1 MTDVKHNPER
11 SRYEIIVDG
20 EVAGVVNYRRADTVV
35 IFPHTEIAPSLR
47 GQGLAARLVRAALD
61 DVRRRNET
69 VVPGCWFV
77 AQFIDD
83 HPQYHDLL
91 AA

>member
-1 MTDVKHNPER
+1 MIDVQHNQER

-20 EVAGVVNYRRADTVV
+20 EVAGVVDYRKADTVV
-35 IFPHTEIAPSLR
+35 IFPHTEIAPSMR
-47 GQGLAARLVRAALD
+47 GQRLAAKLVRAALD
-61 DVRRRNET
+61 DVRRRHET
-69 VVPGCWFV
+69 VVPRCWFV

-83 HPQYHDLL
+83 HPQYRDLL

>member
-1 MTDVKHNPER
+1 MIDVKHNPER
-11 SRYEIIVDG
+11 SRYEIIVDD
-20 EVAGVVNYRRADTVV
+20 EVAGVVDYRKADTVV
-35 IFPHTEIAPSLR
+35 IFPHTEIVPSMR
-47 GQGLAARLVRAALD
+47 GQGLAAKLVRAALD

-69 VVPGCWFV
+69 VVPSCWFV

-83 HPQYHDLL
+83 HPQYRDLL